1 MSKKIIQVIVAILG
15 ILILIAFLA
24 VIYGMYSKI
33 SISNKKPSN
42 ELVNFSANLLPNEK
56 IKNIEVINNDKLLIL
71 IENDENIF
79 GLIYDLNDNKIIIKI
94 NR

>member
-1 MSKKIIQVIVAILG
+1 
-15 ILILIAFLA
+15 
-24 VIYGMYSKI
+24 MYSKI